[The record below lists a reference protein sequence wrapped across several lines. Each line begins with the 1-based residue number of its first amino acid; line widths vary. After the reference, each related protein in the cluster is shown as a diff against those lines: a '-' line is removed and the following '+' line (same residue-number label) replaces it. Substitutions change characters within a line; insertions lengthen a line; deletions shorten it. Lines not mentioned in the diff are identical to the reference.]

1 MCLHRWNG
9 VWFAVFGNAVVFFAT
24 LFAVV
29 QRNTING
36 AVVGLSV
43 TYALQVSQC
52 LLIGFFIEQKVN
64 IKTARYETHDFVL
77 TLSSSIKEFNILK
90 SKIQVI
96 ATTKS
101 VIMTYLSTTSK

>member
-1 MCLHRWNG
+1 MYNTFSKNFYFFLKKLFLHRWNG
-9 VWFAVFGNAVVFFAT
+9 VWFAVFGNAVVFFAA

-64 IKTARYETHDFVL
+64 IKTARYETLVFIL
-77 TLSSSIKEFNILK
+77 TFGSSIKKINIK
-90 SKIQVI
+90 K
-96 ATTKS
+96 K
-101 VIMTYLSTTSK
+101 